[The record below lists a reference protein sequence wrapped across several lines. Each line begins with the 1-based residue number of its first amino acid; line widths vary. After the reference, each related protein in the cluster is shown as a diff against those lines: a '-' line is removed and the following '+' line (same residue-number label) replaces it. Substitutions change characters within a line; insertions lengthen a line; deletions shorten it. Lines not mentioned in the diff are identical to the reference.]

1 MKLYFAPKVFEGE
14 MKIRR
19 IAQFSNLHI
28 IQSVRKLCIFSWLE
42 QLWKKKKFFFL
53 RGWGAGAIVEK
64 LPRSWFLSLH
74 LPPPSQLLAPQTP
87 EEGVNVNITM
97 WSLQKS
103 CSGCLR
109 LEHNV
114 LNFSKQGF
122 MCPINQDF

>member
-1 MKLYFAPKVFEGE
+1 ME
-14 MKIRR
+14 
-19 IAQFSNLHI
+19 
-28 IQSVRKLCIFSWLE
+28 
-42 QLWKKKKFFFL
+42 KKSFFF
-53 RGWGAGAIVEK
+53 GGAGE
-64 LPRSWFLSLH
+64 LELLLRSCQEAGFFLYTRH
-74 LPPPSQLLAPQTP
+74 PPLNSWPLKPP

-122 MCPINQDF
+122 MSPINQDF